1 MTDNFDNFVNSL
13 VLERYK
19 RCKASTLPELSDNPR
34 YVFSR
39 CAPNPYTSGFK
50 RIYYLRRNEALSMDK
65 CKTDPRYGT
74 AKYEECRL
82 AKLAYIKRMKRR
94 KPTADKLNIKDK

>member
-1 MTDNFDNFVNSL
+1 MTENFDLFVESIL
-13 VLERYK
+13 TEKYR
-19 RCKASTLPELSDNPR
+19 RCQSATLPELSDNPR

-50 RIYYLRRNEALSMDK
+50 RIYYIKRGEPLTLKK
-65 CKTDPRYGT
+65 CKSNPAFGT

-82 AKLAYIKRMKRR
+82 AKIAYVKMMKRLKR
-94 KPTADKLNIKDK
+94 KKK